1 MGEAGP
7 GDCLGLLASKLWPTA
22 VRGQMYGVAAAVGK
36 IGAFVRLPFG
46 HLAPSKLT
54 LRLNPRLERGPSPQS
69 SPTSLL
75 VSASRLAATR
85 AERRSA
91 PSATFLDG

>member
-36 IGAFVRLPFG
+36 IGAFVGTWAFPAIIADFPAGELQPPFY
-46 HLAPSKLT
+46 P
-54 LRLNPRLERGPSPQS
+54 
-69 SPTSLL
+69 PTEPN
-75 VSASRLAATR
+75 
-85 AERRSA
+85 AERRSLA
-91 PSATFLDG
+91 SVEA